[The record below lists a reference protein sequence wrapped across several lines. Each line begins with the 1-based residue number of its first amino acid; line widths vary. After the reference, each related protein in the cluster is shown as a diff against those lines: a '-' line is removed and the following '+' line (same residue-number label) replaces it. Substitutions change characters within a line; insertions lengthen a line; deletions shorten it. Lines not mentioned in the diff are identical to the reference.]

1 MHRRRHWS
9 CSSSQRKRPTLK
21 PDIQLRTKCSIVART
36 HACDSVIRCWAF
48 DVGCSAFSAKLGDV
62 ETTEA
67 TAARRARLQIAS
79 AEAAR
84 ANEEL
89 VGRASH
95 DVDDDRRYAAL
106 DRSRVGDRNFLR
118 VHAAVSAK
126 DIIVDR
132 CGMGLSLQQSRSRY
146 RSYAARRRHL
156 GDAGDLCCR
165 VPVWLLDTESTCSA
179 ASTFSPVSTARLC
192 ALARVFT
199 RRLADFLARVH
210 WLALLSRTVSYRCLF
225 SDAVAHQPRQGS
237 ADDSIGSE
245 HVVLNEVS
253 MESARPGGRSV

>member
-62 ETTEA
+62 ET

-132 CGMGLSLQQSRSRY
+132 CGMGLSLQQSRSGNC
-146 RSYAARRRHL
+146 SHAARRRHL